1 MNIKLEQYLY
11 KRFPS
16 FFLDDA
22 QDVNSFTIDCGD
34 GWFQIIYWAC
44 IYIEQKNKYS
54 SNKCD
59 FKFLQIKEKF
69 SKLRIYATN
78 EDNEIRNILDFSE
91 VISGFICEKTGKTN
105 DIARNTMGWI
115 KTYNIDEFGDRKTKF
130 VYDDELREIINSINQ
145 QKSLEDRR

>member
-1 MNIKLEQYLY
+1 MNLKLEQYLY

-69 SKLRIYATN
+69 SKLRIYTTN

>member
-1 MNIKLEQYLY
+1 MNLKLEQYLY

-16 FFLDDA
+16 FFLDGS

-69 SKLRIYATN
+69 SKLRIYTTN

>member
-1 MNIKLEQYLY
+1 MI
-11 KRFPS
+11 S
-16 FFLDDA
+16 
-22 QDVNSFTIDCGD
+22 
-34 GWFQIIYWAC
+34 
-44 IYIEQKNKYS
+44 
-54 SNKCD
+54 
-59 FKFLQIKEKF
+59 
-69 SKLRIYATN
+69 
-78 EDNEIRNILDFSE
+78 LDFSE